1 MKMLLWVSDCCPP
14 GPVRLVVEK
23 WRAEK
28 VLRKSMAQ
36 LKAKCPDNSGGAEM
50 LVKTGSARLRC
61 YRAGIAFTGAW
72 CFLIGGRVYL
82 LHLMTSLM
90 GSVDCSSAL
99 GKECFQTPL
108 APIFYCYDLS
118 FRVYII
124 SSLWLC
130 GKEKGR
136 ICIPP
141 YLCESNILIRTPPSH
156 FTPPTPSLCRRMG
169 QLWPWQEME

>member
-1 MKMLLWVSDCCPP
+1 
-14 GPVRLVVEK
+14 
-23 WRAEK
+23 
-28 VLRKSMAQ
+28 MAQ

-72 CFLIGGRVYL
+72 CFLIGGHVYL

-124 SSLWLC
+124 SSVKRCHPLGILGFSNRKPTHSEFNWKSTYTRESLKIGWALGYLTSGSGYNWTQSSFHDSPLMSRVNCILNWVFLLLIGWL
-130 GKEKGR
+130 
-136 ICIPP
+136 
-141 YLCESNILIRTPPSH
+141 
-156 FTPPTPSLCRRMG
+156 
-169 QLWPWQEME
+169 